1 MVLWYSIA
9 LQFDRQFMPHVRC
22 NKEKHMQ
29 ITEENLI
36 YRADNHRQ
44 SGGDDPAVSCESTDP
59 RSVFESHCK
68 VMH

>member
-1 MVLWYSIA
+1 MLWYSTA
-9 LQFDRQFMPHVRC
+9 LQFDRQFMPRARC

-59 RSVFESHCK
+59 RSAFESHCK

>member
-1 MVLWYSIA
+1 MPWYSTA
-9 LQFDRQFMPHVRC
+9 LQSDRQFMPRVRR

-36 YRADNHRQ
+36 YSADNHRQ
-44 SGGDDPAVSCESTDP
+44 SGGDDPAVSCESTGP
-59 RSVFESHCK
+59 RSAFESHCK